1 MQQFT
6 DATDHLKEPAL
17 QNAVNELRELFQLLH
32 QDVATCLK
40 MVQQERTT
48 NKVDLFWRR
57 AYVRSVFAFIE
68 GVTYRMKRLALE
80 EKDKSKV
87 DFSPAEIAL
96 LSEQTFDLDDQG
108 EVTYRTIA
116 FPLTK
121 NVRFAFKA
129 LARVNAVGYDLQ
141 VGDAGWEAL
150 KKSLKL
156 RERLMRPKTQ
166 DDLLISNEEVDVVLN
181 GSIWFVQNFKELFNR
196 LL

>member
-6 DATDHLKEPAL
+6 DATNHLKEPAM

-32 QDVATCLK
+32 QDVATCLT

-68 GVTYRMKRLALE
+68 GVTYRMKRLAFE
-80 EKDKSKV
+80 EKDKSQV

-96 LSEQTFDLDDQG
+96 LLEQTFDLDEQG
-108 EVTYRTIA
+108 EVIHRTIA

-129 LARVNAVGYDLQ
+129 LARVNAVDYDLH
-141 VGDAGWEAL
+141 GGAGWEAL

-156 RERLMRPKTQ
+156 RERLMCPKTQ
-166 DDLLISNEEVDVVLN
+166 EDLLISNDEIDFVLS
-181 GSIWFVQNFKELFNR
+181 GSVWFVQNFKELFNR